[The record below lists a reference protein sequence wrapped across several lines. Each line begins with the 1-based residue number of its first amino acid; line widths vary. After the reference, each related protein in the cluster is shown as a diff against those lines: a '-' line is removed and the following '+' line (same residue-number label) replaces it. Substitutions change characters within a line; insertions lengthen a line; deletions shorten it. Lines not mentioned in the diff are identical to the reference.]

1 MLSPCP
7 CSVKKPA
14 HQKPEHGFTL
24 VELLV
29 AIAALALLATM
40 SWRGL
45 DGMLRTQEM
54 TREQGQQQA
63 VFQTV
68 LAQWNADLNALMPL
82 AQTQALDWDGRA
94 LRITRRSSQPTDT
107 GPRVVAWSRRATD
120 GGGMWL
126 RWQSAPL
133 TTRGEWQEAWA
144 RAAQWAQNPGDA
156 EKRDEV
162 RILPLDGWQLLY
174 FRDNAWTNPMSSAG
188 TSALMGASGATLPAT
203 GQATLPDGVRLVL
216 DLPAG
221 QALAGRITRDWVR
234 PTMGGGKS

>member
-1 MLSPCP
+1 MH
-7 CSVKKPA
+7 A
-14 HQKPEHGFTL
+14 RTQMTHQGFTL

-29 AIAALALLATM
+29 ALSIMALMAILG
-40 SWRGL
+40 WRGL
-45 DGMLRTQEM
+45 DGMSRAQTTTQARADEVL
-54 TREQGQQQA
+54 TLQAGLGQW
-63 VFQTV
+63 T
-68 LAQWNADLNALMPL
+68 ADLDAMLQIN
-82 AQTQALDWDGRA
+82 QTQALDWDGRA

-188 TSALMGASGATLPAT
+188 TSALTGASGATLPAT

-216 DLPAG
+216 DLPPG